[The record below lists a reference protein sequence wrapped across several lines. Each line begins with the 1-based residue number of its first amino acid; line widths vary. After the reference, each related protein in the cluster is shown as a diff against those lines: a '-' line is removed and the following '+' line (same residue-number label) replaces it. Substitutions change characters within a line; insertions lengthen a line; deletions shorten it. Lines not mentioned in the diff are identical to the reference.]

1 MQPHK
6 LEEPR
11 SLAFRGPACFW
22 NRGGDG
28 WWTIPC
34 PHLLPTPVPAHL
46 DHRSP
51 RLSLLLP
58 QHSVLDR
65 LDRQSLPVGGRSN
78 PRSHLVCIFPGS
90 SDGKVSACNA
100 GDLGSI
106 PESGRSPGEG
116 NDNPLQYS
124 CLENPMDRGAW
135 RATVHRITKN
145 RTRLQWLGRPARKDS
160 GPQALLC
167 ERLAWEMR

>member
-11 SLAFRGPACFW
+11 SLALRGPACFW
-22 NRGGDG
+22 NRAGDG

-34 PHLLPTPVPAHL
+34 PHLLPIPVPALL

-51 RLSLLLP
+51 RLSLWLT

-65 LDRQSLPVGGRSN
+65 LDRQSLPAGGRSN
-78 PRSHLVCIFPGS
+78 LRSHLVCIFPGS

-100 GDLGSI
+100 GDPGSI

-116 NDNPLQYS
+116 KDNPLQYS
-124 CLENPMDRGAW
+124 CLENPMDRGTW
-135 RATVHRITKN
+135 RATVHRESQRIGYDDSY
-145 RTRLQWLGRPARKDS
+145 LARQHAKTVSLKHYCVKD
-160 GPQALLC
+160 
-167 ERLAWEMR
+167 